1 MEIWYADDVN
11 SKSDQWYVQDRRSAW
26 WHLDLLDFAP
36 ALEDDRSDEVLEEP
50 LDDESDW
57 PSDDV
62 SAA

>member
-1 MEIWYADDVN
+1 MQN
-11 SKSDQWYVQDRRSAW
+11 RRSAW

-36 ALEDDRSDEVLEEP
+36 ALEDDRYDEVLEEP